1 MHREDTKEFLGE
13 LNKPDEQLVLAY
25 GGDGG
30 SNINKYTQQE
40 GHTFMAILDLK
51 LIADVGLIGFPNAGK
66 SSFLSM
72 VSRAQPKIANYPCK
86 INF

>member
-1 MHREDTKEFLGE
+1 
-13 LNKPDEQLVLAY
+13 VLAY

-30 SNINKYTQQE
+30 SNMNKYNEQE
-40 GHTFMAILDLK
+40 GQTFMAILDLK

-66 SSFLSM
+66 SSFLSL

-86 INF
+86 IF